1 MLSSTATTFQRL
13 KSLSCYGL
21 IASSLPLAAATEL
34 ARAYSHGQ
42 PMPVTCLNR
51 TIDSGEHITD
61 SLGKLQYIPFP
72 TCNET
77 FLPLALRYGVTET
90 INCTIASLPDELYHL
105 LEYYVHSDVP
115 MSCRVPTGPLTA
127 DGHIPDPFKRRHR
140 GHRAGGSARPGRPAR
155 SHLHIW
161 TDMNVLAHNIAA
173 APATGKTKSKS
184 KGKGKTKVPPGYV
197 VAGTAY
203 SVPEFDVAAMRKIQT
218 GRSDEETAVAEAARE
233 PWTAEHGTKVVRGE
247 PLTFTFHVSWIE
259 GGRGIGWPS
268 AAGEA
273 QGASVGGVFA
283 RLFLF
288 VMVGGV
294 GGVLALYWERTRRRG
309 WRGDAILGVPSRGK
323 GSVGISYGNGGKT
336 NGYGYGGTGY
346 GLGLAPPL
354 HAQVLAHLAAPYME
368 PLLVG
373 LLLDAVGV
381 AGDLEGAQGGGEVGA
396 LLRLDVHLAAQR
408 RAQLQLNP
416 PHGRAVVVRA
426 GGHADGAAERE
437 RVAEHALPRAAG
449 VAGLLRCGRLRGCG
463 GVADVELAED
473 LVEVGVATSLI
484 FATYKM
490 SSITIATLPRLSRDA
505 LSTMLLASAPSK
517 LAIIDVRDSDHVGG
531 HIYSST
537 WVPSSS
543 LDYRLPEL
551 IRTLQDKEKVVFHC
565 ALSQQRGPS
574 AALRYARERERVLGP
589 EESKKQEVYVLEGGF
604 VQWQEKYGK
613 DERLTEAYVEDIW
626 REY

>member
-13 KSLSCYGL
+13 KSLSYYGL

-127 DGHIPDPFKRRHR
+127 DGHIPDPFNADTEGTELADLRDPD
-140 GHRAGGSARPGRPAR
+140 GPPYTPITFALQGTLQR

-336 NGYGYGGTGY
+336 NGYGYGGYASAAATGGY
-346 GLGLAPPL
+346 GGFT
-354 HAQVLAHLAAPYME
+354 
-368 PLLVG
+368 
-373 LLLDAVGV
+373 
-381 AGDLEGAQGGGEVGA
+381 AG
-396 LLRLDVHLAAQR
+396 
-408 RAQLQLNP
+408 
-416 PHGRAVVVRA
+416 
-426 GGHADGAAERE
+426 
-437 RVAEHALPRAAG
+437 
-449 VAGLLRCGRLRGCG
+449 
-463 GVADVELAED
+463 
-473 LVEVGVATSLI
+473 
-484 FATYKM
+484 
-490 SSITIATLPRLSRDA
+490 
-505 LSTMLLASAPSK
+505 
-517 LAIIDVRDSDHVGG
+517 
-531 HIYSST
+531 
-537 WVPSSS
+537 
-543 LDYRLPEL
+543 
-551 IRTLQDKEKVVFHC
+551 
-565 ALSQQRGPS
+565 
-574 AALRYARERERVLGP
+574 
-589 EESKKQEVYVLEGGF
+589 KK
-604 VQWQEKYGK
+604 
-613 DERLTEAYVEDIW
+613 D
-626 REY
+626 